1 MKRLLSILA
10 IILVLCLM
18 WQSSWATNAY
28 ITDFLKVTLRTGPST
43 ENKIIAVL
51 YSGQIV
57 EVLNSEG
64 DWSYVRL
71 LEGGMSEKK
80 EGWMLSQYLITR
92 QPWELIA
99 KSLKK
104 ENTLLKEN
112 EKKLT
117 QALNQQKDLKI
128 KLQENTEA
136 FNKLKKE
143 YESLSKG
150 STGYLKLKEKY
161 DKAQSILETA
171 QKDVQR
177 LTEENKKL
185 ESLQSHKWFLTGAL
199 VLLSGLIIGLLI
211 GRKQKKRKTP
221 FYSIPG

>member
-28 ITDFLKVTLRTGPST
+28 ITDSLKVTLRTGPST

-71 LEGGMSEKK
+71 LEGGMSEK

-92 QPWELIA
+92 QPWELIV

-117 QALNQQKDLKI
+117 QALNQQKDLRI
-128 KLQENTEA
+128 KLQDNTEA

-211 GRKQKKRKTP
+211 GRKQKKRKKP